1 MLASFV
7 ACARATLALGKMDC
21 LVRQAGYYFPPIQ
34 ATAFLFLKRINA
46 NNLYM
51 EWGFTFHPYFPV
63 FLDFFPERWRPK
75 TKLRSLSDQIN
86 QNSNMLIKRV
96 S

>member
-34 ATAFLFLKRINA
+34 ATAFLFLQRINA

-51 EWGFTFHPYFPV
+51 EWGFIFHPYRRKNPQIFPV
-63 FLDFFPERWRPK
+63 FIDFFLKCTLE
-75 TKLRSLSDQIN
+75 T
-86 QNSNMLIKRV
+86 QN
-96 S
+96 